1 MKTFVSIF
9 LILSTVALSIMS
21 LVQLGQVDFASEFSN
36 ADAKPTNT
44 RLFDHDLRATANVVI
59 ESNRFPTHAFSYS
72 PENGLWMGVE
82 PWQDRADGP
91 KAIEKLVLFALNAE
105 IQDSLPATPDNLQAL
120 GFEEQAINIL
130 FTNSLNDTI
139 ANFSIG
145 ATSAWHK
152 KIEGKQELLIPTVY
166 LRLRNSDLD
175 DHIYLCTDT
184 TGDIQKLFSDKLTHF
199 RDHRPFA
206 LNIQTLNQVRL
217 LRDKTEILLTHPT
230 PNAPWML
237 TKPLELPTDRSAVM
251 KFLANLSKLEAI
263 ALHSTDSV
271 TLPESSDS
279 QFEIAVT
286 TFGSDDE
293 TTLKVSPPPKVL
305 ARVTPPSVTAMSSS
319 NSPSSPPPI
328 PRTILPNSRSRS
340 MNCAHAR

>member
-184 TGDIQKLFSDKLTHF
+184 PETF
-199 RDHRPFA
+199 RNSSPI
-206 LNIQTLNQVRL
+206 NSPI
-217 LRDKTEILLTHPT
+217 
-230 PNAPWML
+230 
-237 TKPLELPTDRSAVM
+237 SATT
-251 KFLANLSKLEAI
+251 AHS
-263 ALHSTDSV
+263 HSTSKPS
-271 TLPESSDS
+271 TKSDS
-279 QFEIAVT
+279 CGTKRKSSSPI
-286 TFGSDDE
+286 
-293 TTLKVSPPPKVL
+293 PPPM
-305 ARVTPPSVTAMSSS
+305 PPGC
-319 NSPSSPPPI
+319 SPSHSNFQPTAQP
-328 PRTILPNSRSRS
+328 S
-340 MNCAHAR
+340 